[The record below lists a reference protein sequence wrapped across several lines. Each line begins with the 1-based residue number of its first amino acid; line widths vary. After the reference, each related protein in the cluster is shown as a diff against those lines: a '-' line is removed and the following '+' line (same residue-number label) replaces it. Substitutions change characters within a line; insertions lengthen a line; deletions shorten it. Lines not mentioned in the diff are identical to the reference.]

1 MIHELALVDPGARI
15 AADAV
20 IGPWCLVGPDVEIGG
35 GTVLESHVVIKGP
48 TRIGCNNRIYQFS
61 SLGESTPD
69 QKYRNEPTTLVIG
82 DHNIIRE
89 GVTMHRGTVQDRGE
103 TRVGDHNLFMAYV
116 HVGHDSVVG
125 NHTVLV
131 NNTALAGHVQ
141 VGDWVTLSG
150 YTLVHQYCKIG
161 SHSFSGMGTAIG
173 KDVPAFVTVS
183 GSPAEAKTVNIEGM
197 RRRGFD
203 RHSMSCVRRAFKIL
217 YKQGLTLDA
226 AQQLLQPLG
235 QECAE
240 VALLLQS
247 LQNSQ
252 RGIVR

>member
-1 MIHELALVDPGARI
+1 
-15 AADAV
+15 
-20 IGPWCLVGPDVEIGG
+20 
-35 GTVLESHVVIKGP
+35 
-48 TRIGCNNRIYQFS
+48 
-61 SLGESTPD
+61 
-69 QKYRNEPTTLVIG
+69 
-82 DHNIIRE
+82 
-89 GVTMHRGTVQDRGE
+89 
-103 TRVGDHNLFMAYV
+103 
-116 HVGHDSVVG
+116 
-125 NHTVLV
+125 VLV